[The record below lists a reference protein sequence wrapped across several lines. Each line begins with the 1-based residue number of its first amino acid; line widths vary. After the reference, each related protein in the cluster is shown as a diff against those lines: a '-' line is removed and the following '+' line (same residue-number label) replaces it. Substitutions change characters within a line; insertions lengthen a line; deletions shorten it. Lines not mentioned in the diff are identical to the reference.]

1 MSMRRGPEKNGHDH
15 GVSAGNCR
23 EARHGVLGG
32 SGGRSH
38 SRIAPHRTTVQQGS
52 STMPMDQLTPVEA

>member
-23 EARHGVLGG
+23 EARHGTVLGG
-32 SGGRSH
+32 GMPWSDNLWRDPALGTWEQVDN
-38 SRIAPHRTTVQQGS
+38 SRYP
-52 STMPMDQLTPVEA
+52 EK